1 MTSDNENI
9 VGSGEFNDEL
19 QQMRQKRKQRTRKK
33 VTIIAVIAAVAVA
46 IALIVT
52 FIQINR
58 SYSSYTIISS
68 ESREDEAGA
77 KYTYYKEGYIRCS
90 GGGVERVNIDG
101 EKVWNTVHTMTNPS
115 VKTRDNIICIGDIN
129 GNAIEVFDENG
140 MLSRADTQ
148 FPILQTEVSSS
159 GLVAAV
165 LQDNDDNYINMYD
178 KAGEYIYSIK
188 TSIRGEGYPV
198 DIAISDDGKKLAVS
212 YVRAEGN
219 LLETGIRFYDFG
231 SGEKDSAETG
241 RFNNFG
247 GKPVGV
253 VEFFG
258 NDTVVAV
265 AGDSVTFYS
274 AENSKEK
281 KRIETEGTVNKVIFE
296 DNKFALIYSSGRICV
311 YDPSGKVMSDV
322 ETDTLYSDYHFYD
335 NSIIMKNDNSFAVMD
350 ISGKFVTKQDTEI
363 PVIELVPNGAK
374 DRYFFINERFIQRIR
389 LT

>member
-19 QQMRQKRKQRTRKK
+19 QQMRQKKAQRTRKK
-33 VTIIAVIAAVAVA
+33 VTIIAVIAAVAAA

-101 EKVWNTVHTMTNPS
+101 EKVWNTVHNMTNPS
-115 VKTRDNIICIGDIN
+115 VKTRDNIICISDIN
-129 GNAIEVFDENG
+129 GNTIEVFDENG
-140 MLSRADTQ
+140 LVSRADTQ
-148 FPILQTEVSSS
+148 FSILQTEVSSS

-188 TSIRGEGYPV
+188 TSIRGDGYPV
-198 DIAISDDGKKLAVS
+198 DIAVSDDGKKLAVS
-212 YVRAEGN
+212 YVRTAGN
-219 LLETGIRFYDFG
+219 LMETGVRFYDFG

-241 RFNNFG
+241 MFNNFD

-265 AGDSVTFYS
+265 AGESVTFYS
-274 AENSKEK
+274 ADNSKEK
-281 KRIETEGTVNKVIFE
+281 KRVETEGTVNKVIFE
-296 DNKFALIYSSGRICV
+296 DDKFALIYSSGRICV

-322 ETDTLYSDYHFYD
+322 ETDELYSDYHFYD

-350 ISGKFVTKQDTEI
+350 ISGKYITKQDTEI